1 MAAATTLS
9 QSEVAQL
16 MQTIE
21 MFEVIAQ
28 SQPLDYQSLEILKEA
43 YAKLGQEEQVIKT
56 AKRIAQAYVQ
66 LGQFSS
72 AILEY
77 ESILQ
82 RHPDDEEARA
92 ALREIEARASS
103 LAPPTPATDTDFTP
117 AKSGPRPALAPTPT
131 PSPALAVEDGRSAMR
146 KIFVDGRIITPADFD
161 ACWPEPDLSRPPAE
175 PVPPFIHILH
185 EKGLVPVER
194 SLKLLVDRS
203 RLAYLPLDRYDVD
216 VDLTRRF
223 PATLC
228 RRWCILPFDTLGRTL
243 LVATA
248 NPFNQEAIRELGT
261 VWHHRLQ
268 WYLAAPADLLKYLRT
283 AFR

>member
-1 MAAATTLS
+1 MATATTLS
-9 QSEVAQL
+9 QSEIAQL

-43 YAKLGQEEQVIKT
+43 YSKLGQEDRVIKT
-56 AKRIAQAYVQ
+56 SKRIAEAYVQ

-82 RHPDDEEARA
+82 RRPEDEEVRA
-92 ALREIEARASS
+92 ALREIEARAAN
-103 LAPPTPATDTDFTP
+103 LTGAGQTPADNDAAP
-117 AKSGPRPALAPTPT
+117 ARATLGAAPL
-131 PSPALAVEDGRSAMR
+131 SPAPIAAVEDGRMAMR
-146 KIFVDGRIITPADFD
+146 KLFVDGRVITGADFD
-161 ACWPEPDLSRPPAE
+161 ACWPTPNLHHSPGD
-175 PVPPFIHILH
+175 PVAPFIQVLH
-185 EKGLVPVER
+185 EKALVPVER

-203 RLAYLPLDRYDVD
+203 RLPYLPLERYDID
-216 VDLTRRF
+216 IELTRRF
-223 PATLC
+223 PAALC
-228 RRWCILPFDTLGRTL
+228 RRWCVLPFDTLGRAL

-248 NPFNQEAIRELGT
+248 NPFNQQAVRELSAI
-261 VWHHRLQ
+261 WPQRLQ
-268 WYLAAPADLLKYLRT
+268 WYLAAPAELLKYLRT

>member
-1 MAAATTLS
+1 MATATALS
-9 QSEVAQL
+9 QSEIAQL

-43 YAKLGQEEQVIKT
+43 YSKLGQEEQVIKT
-56 AKRIAQAYVQ
+56 AKRIAEAYVQ

-82 RHPDDEEARA
+82 RHPEDEEARA
-92 ALREIEARASS
+92 ALREIEARATNLTPPGQGTADADLAVERASPTSPTS
-103 LAPPTPATDTDFTP
+103 LSPPLAAT
-117 AKSGPRPALAPTPT
+117 
-131 PSPALAVEDGRSAMR
+131 VEDGRNAMR
-146 KIFVDGRIITPADFD
+146 KIFVDGKVLSPADFD
-161 ACWPEPDLSRPPAE
+161 ACWPVVDLTRPPAE
-175 PVPPFIHILH
+175 PIAPFLHVLH

-203 RLAYLPLDRYDVD
+203 RLPYLPLDRYDTD
-216 VDLTRRF
+216 VELTRRF
-223 PATLC
+223 PAVLC
-228 RRWCILPFDTLGRTL
+228 RRWCIVPFDTLGRVL

-248 NPFNQEAIRELGT
+248 NPFNQQAVRELST
-261 VWHHRLQ
+261 LWPQRLQ
-268 WYLAAPADLLKYLRT
+268 WYLAAPADLLKSLRI